1 MIALVL
7 SIRPDLNWRDVQYL
21 LMTTAVPVSLEDSD
35 WKKTAAGRLFNHKFG
50 YGSLDAYAL
59 VEAAKTF
66 QSLGPQTSF
75 HPPTIT
81 VGHKIPQGSKG
92 ISSILTVTRDDLLAE
107 GVRFGTLEHI
117 TVTVNIEHERRGDV
131 EVILLSPNNVESRL
145 GVRRRFD
152 TATSGFPNWTFMT
165 VKHW

>member
-1 MIALVL
+1 
-7 SIRPDLNWRDVQYL
+7 
-21 LMTTAVPVSLEDSD
+21 MTTAIPVSVEDAD
-35 WKKTAAGRLFNHKFG
+35 WTKTAAGRMFNHKFG

-75 HPPTIT
+75 HPEAIPI
-81 VGHKIPQGSKG
+81 GRKIPQNAKG
-92 ISSILTVTRDDLLAE
+92 IVSVLKVTQEDLLAE
-107 GVRFGTLEHI
+107 EVRLGTLEHI

-131 EVILLSPNNVESRL
+131 EVILTSPNNVESRL
-145 GVRRRFD
+145 GVRRRYD
-152 TATSGFPNWTFMT
+152 AATTGFPNWTFMT